1 MIETFRMVHMVH
13 STYYDWYGF
22 SLTPRASIF
31 ALTTNYDVSQSNL
44 QSMSHKVQ
52 SNAC

>member
-1 MIETFRMVHMVH
+1 MIETFRMVRMAH

-22 SLTPRASIF
+22 SLTPHASIV

-52 SNAC
+52 YNAC